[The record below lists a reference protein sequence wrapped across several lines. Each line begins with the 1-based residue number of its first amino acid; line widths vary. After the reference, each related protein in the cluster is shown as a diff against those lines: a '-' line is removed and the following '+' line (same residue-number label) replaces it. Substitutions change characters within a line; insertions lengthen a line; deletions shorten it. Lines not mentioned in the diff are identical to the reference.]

1 VDVEF
6 LVQALQLVHGH
17 RHPEVRRF
25 TTTAALTG
33 LARAGALEPI
43 AASELGARYR
53 FLRRVSAALR
63 LFGARPSDTLE
74 LAGPMPARV
83 ASALGYESR
92 PAFLEAFREHTTAVR
107 RVYEQHMNEP
117 LP

>member
-1 VDVEF
+1 AGVGRRMEGELGREARGRIHVKYGRGGLVDVEF

-33 LARAGALEPI
+33 LAGGGALEPI

-53 FLRRVSAALR
+53 FLRRVSAELR
-63 LFGARPSDTLE
+63 LFGASASYPLW
-74 LAGPMPARV
+74 LAGPLPYRV
-83 ASALGYESR
+83 
-92 PAFLEAFREHTTAVR
+92 H
-107 RVYEQHMNEP
+107 
-117 LP
+117 